1 MKKVEELR
9 SDVGVI
15 VGRFHVDNLHEAH
28 VDLIQSVCN
37 EHDKIIIFL
46 GLAPLKGTVANPLD
60 FECRKQM
67 IQEKFPDVNI
77 LYIKDTKENAVWSK
91 KLDEQVSDIVGPNQT
106 VVMYG
111 SRDSFIKSYE
121 GKYPT
126 QELMQEVYVSG
137 TEIRRKISRKV
148 RNDAKFRG
156 GIIWGTYN
164 RYPTVFTTVDVAIL
178 NEDGDKILLA
188 RKPYENEYRF
198 IGGFADPN
206 SSSFEADAR
215 REVMEEAG
223 IDISDP
229 EYIGSFKIDDWRYR
243 NEVDKI
249 KTILFTCK
257 LVSGRP
263 KAADD
268 ICEVKWFSISDLT
281 KALTKGDLS
290 VVAQEHQDMMGVFL
304 TKRLQGKV

>member
-281 KALTKGDLS
+281 KSLTKGDLS
-290 VVAQEHQDMMGVFL
+290 VVVQEHQDMMGVFL